1 MCIIAHGLRKNFPE
15 DEFKECLKTNPA
27 GFFLAA
33 IRVHDGTRTVAEAI
47 RTLDNE
53 EAVRKFEELQPEDE
67 VVLHARIPSRGG
79 KNIENV
85 HGWKSEEG
93 VYFCHNGTMSS
104 IKTWGDHTDSETFFK
119 KFFLPCWRGEGRQFT
134 ENVEFLIQQFLG
146 YSKFCFILP
155 DGTVKL
161 YGEYQK
167 DHDMDYSNGSYKVYV
182 RPAVQTTVNNVGGFR
197 RDWDED
203 SSWWDNDGDDL
214 NGYYGRANDA
224 RRGMTVSAPWIS
236 GGSREVAAAAPTP
249 TTTPAAK
256 PEPKK
261 TGLKPKAKTEA
272 KPKPKPG
279 AADDSDIDRLFAAAA
294 GLTVA
299 DDPLDVTPA
308 LVAKVLRGFL
318 DHYLVANY
326 LANFGFIMDAVDGKE
341 PDNDLRDATGS
352 LVDGLLDGTWLDD
365 DFDAQA
371 SAMLDMLAGYSDC
384 LVKGQSAA
392 DAAAVLLLDYTD
404 WLAGQ
409 FPEYRFKERADDM
422 RISIEAAERLL
433 GIGVGIDTGYL
444 SGTSIRPCAARY
456 NRKATWT
463 RTEPVRAELML
474 APADAKSDVARAVT
488 SMLNKL
494 AELIVILEKGQK

>member
-1 MCIIAHGLRKNFPE
+1 MCIIAHGLRKDFPE

-33 IRVHDGTRTVAEAI
+33 IRAHDGTRTVAEAI
-47 RTLDNE
+47 RTLDENE
-53 EAVRKFEELQPEDE
+53 AIKKFEELQPEDE

-134 ENVEFLIQQFLG
+134 ENVEFLISQFIG

-182 RPAVQTTVNNVGGFR
+182 PVVQTTVNNVGGFR

-203 SSWWDNDGDDL
+203 SSWWDNDDDGDDL
-214 NGYYGRANDA
+214 CGYYGRANDA

-236 GGSREVAAAAPTP
+236 GGTREVASG
-249 TTTPAAK
+249 K
-256 PEPKK
+256 EPEPKADPKPK
-261 TGLKPKAKTEA
+261 TPKVSTKVSKPKAKGKAKMSGEMDSLLAAAYDLTEVRNVTDVT
-272 KPKPKPG
+272 
-279 AADDSDIDRLFAAAA
+279 AADA
-294 GLTVA
+294 
-299 DDPLDVTPA
+299 
-308 LVAKVLRGFL
+308 AKVLRGFI
-318 DHYLVANY
+318 DHYVVVNY
-326 LANFGFIMDAVDGKE
+326 LNNFDVISDAVDGK
-341 PDNDLRDATGS
+341 PMGTNVRDAAKTYIEGF
-352 LVDGLLDGTWLDD
+352 LDGTWLDD
-365 DFDAQA
+365 DFATQVDV
-371 SAMLDMLAGYSDC
+371 LIGLLAEFSERC
-384 LVKGQSAA
+384 EAGQSLVESAA
-392 DAAAVLLLDYTD
+392 ELLCDYAE
-404 WLAGQ
+404 WLVEQ
-409 FPEYRFKERADDM
+409 FPKYNFDM
-422 RISIEAAERLL
+422 RVDELRDNVQAVERVL
-433 GIGVGIDTGYL
+433 GIGVGIETGYL

-456 NRKATWT
+456 NRKAAWA

-474 APADAKSDVARAVT
+474 APADAKPEEVRAVNVV
-488 SMLNKL
+488 LNKL
-494 AELIVILEKGQK
+494 AELIVNLEKERK

>member
-33 IRVHDGTRTVAEAI
+33 IRAHDGTRTVAEAI
-47 RTLDNE
+47 RTLDSE

-119 KFFLPCWRGEGRQFT
+119 KFFLPCWRGEGRRFT
-134 ENVEFLIQQFLG
+134 ENVEFLISQFIG
-146 YSKFCFILP
+146 CSKFCFILP

-182 RPAVQTTVNNVGGFR
+182 PVVRTTVNNAGGFR
-197 RDWDED
+197 RGWDEE
-203 SSWWDNDGDDL
+203 SAWWDNDGDDL
-214 NGYYGRANDA
+214 YGYYSCANDA

-236 GGSREVAAAAPTP
+236 GGSREVAAAAP
-249 TTTPAAK
+249 AAK
-256 PEPKK
+256 PEPKAKLK
-261 TGLKPKAKTEA
+261 TKA
-272 KPKPKPG
+272 KPKSDT
-279 AADDSDIDRLFAAAA
+279 ADVSGMDRLFDAAI
-294 GLTVA
+294 GLMTVEDA
-299 DDPLDVTPA
+299 LDVTPA
-308 LVAKVLRGFL
+308 RVAKVVRGFL
-318 DHYLVANY
+318 DHYVVANY
-326 LANFGFIMDAVDGKE
+326 LANFDFIMSAVDGKE
-341 PDNDLRDATGS
+341 PDNELKDTVSGLIG
-352 LVDGLLDGTWLDD
+352 GLLDGTWLDD

-371 SAMLDMLAGYSDC
+371 SALLEMLAGFSDC
-384 LVKGQSAA
+384 LDKGQSAA
-392 DAAAVLLLDYTD
+392 DALAVLLLDYTE

-409 FPEYRFKERADDM
+409 FPEYRFEERADEL
-422 RISIEAAERLL
+422 RANIEAIERLL

-456 NRKATWT
+456 HRKAAWT

-474 APADAKSDVARAVT
+474 APADAKPDQARAVT
-488 SMLNKL
+488 SVLNKL